1 MIAIPI
7 KETIPQS
14 FARSSQMTAPFTQGG
29 LYADDGSFY
38 AFTGFARNVGLCPHM
53 KNPRGIPLAAI
64 KSRKRPCVKAGTHM
78 LQLAAETANLAENLP
93 DGVTTGV
100 AIVVTREEKHLA
112 DLLFRICLAKTS
124 AL

>member
-1 MIAIPI
+1 
-7 KETIPQS
+7 
-14 FARSSQMTAPFTQGG
+14 
-29 LYADDGSFY
+29 
-38 AFTGFARNVGLCPHM
+38 
-53 KNPRGIPLAAI
+53 
-64 KSRKRPCVKAGTHM
+64 M